1 MRTKNEIP
9 KDGVNGRF
17 SINIAMVGSGRD
29 CRFLLDLI
37 HDNPSPIYNIN
48 ILGVCDKNPDAKG
61 MLLAEQMGIYTTDN
75 LHDLLNIDQ
84 LDIVLELTGKQHVL
98 LEIIRLRPK
107 GVGVLEFK
115 DKRIVRSFVMM
126 MSQWLQL
133 TEQKLNAE
141 KTFSSLLIQQ
151 STAGIVFINTDF
163 TIIDA
168 NDAYLKTVKKA
179 KDMVIGAHCYE
190 ISHGINTPCSSAFPG
205 VKCPM
210 LETVRTGQNVHVIHD
225 HPGEDGQRMYC
236 NLTTYPV
243 KNEAGEVT
251 QVIEFWRDITAEFSD
266 RWNKKIEEFE
276 SNIQKMIQEDR
287 MISLGKLAASAAH
300 EINNPIQGL
309 LTFCGYMLDV
319 LSAGPPAE
327 ESLKEFKRHL
337 QLMSMELERLGSI
350 VSGLLSFAREQ
361 GVEHTHVDVNEVL
374 NAVLSLTSHKMEL
387 ADIRLTTELYPAPIM
402 LEGDVNQLQ
411 QCFLNLI
418 FNAVE
423 SMPDGGRMT
432 VTTRMDGKVER
443 AWVRIRDTGYGIPE
457 KVKDNLFDPFFTTKD
472 VGEGTGLG
480 LFIVYG
486 VVKNHRGTI
495 KVDSREGEGTAFTL
509 TFPVIPDDGPNP

>member
-1 MRTKNEIP
+1 MPKGGLNE
-9 KDGVNGRF
+9 KL
-17 SINIAMVGSGRD
+17 SINIAIMGGGRD
-29 CRFLLDLI
+29 CRFFLDLI
-37 HDNPSPIYNIN
+37 RDNPSPLFNIK
-48 ILGVCDKNPDAKG
+48 ILGVCDKNPAAKG
-61 MLLAEQMGIYTTDN
+61 MLLAEQMGIYTTGN
-75 LHDLLNIDQ
+75 LNDLLHIDQ
-84 LDIVLELTGKQHVL
+84 LDSVLELTGKQHVL
-98 LEIIRLRPK
+98 LEIIRLRPQ

-115 DKRIVRSFVMM
+115 EKRIVRGFVMM

-133 TEQKLNAE
+133 IEQKLNAE
-141 KTFSSLLIQQ
+141 KTFSNLLIRQ
-151 STAGIVFINTDF
+151 STAGIVFIDTDF
-163 TIIDA
+163 TILDA
-168 NDAYLKTVKKA
+168 NDAYLNKVKRA
-179 KDMVIGAHCYE
+179 KDTVIGAHCYE

-210 LETVRTGQNVHVIHD
+210 LETVRTGRNVHVIHD
-225 HPGEDGQRMYC
+225 HPGPDGQYMYC
-236 NLTTYPV
+236 DLTTYPI
-243 KNEAGEVT
+243 KNEDGEVT
-251 QVIEFWRDITAEFSD
+251 QVIEFWRDVTTEFSD

-337 QLMSMELERLGSI
+337 RLMSTELERLGGI

-361 GVEHTHVDVNEVL
+361 GVEHTQVDLNEVL
-374 NAVLSLTSHKMEL
+374 NAVLSLTRHKMQL
-387 ADIRLTTELYPAPIM
+387 ADIRLVTELYPAPVM

-423 SMPDGGRMT
+423 SMPDGGELT
-432 VTTRMDGKVER
+432 VTSRMDGKAER
-443 AWVRIRDTGYGIPE
+443 ARVRIRDTGYGIPKE
-457 KVKDNLFDPFFTTKD
+457 VKDNLFDPFFTTKD

-480 LFIVYG
+480 LSIVYG

-495 KVDSREGEGTAFTL
+495 KVDSKEGEGTTFTL
-509 TFPVIPDDGPNP
+509 TFPVIPYDNP

>member
-1 MRTKNEIP
+1 MRTKNEMP
-9 KDGVNGRF
+9 KGEVSERF
-17 SINIAMVGSGRD
+17 SINIAIMGGGRD
-29 CRFLLDLI
+29 CRFFLDLI
-37 HDNPSPIYNIN
+37 RENPSPIYNIK
-48 ILGVCDKNPDAKG
+48 ILGVCDKNPAAKG
-61 MLLAEQMGIYTTDN
+61 MLLAKQMGIYTTSN
-75 LHDLLNIDQ
+75 LHDLLHIDQ
-84 LDIVLELTGKQHVL
+84 LDSVLELTGKQHVL

-141 KTFSSLLIQQ
+141 KTFSNLLIQE

-163 TIIDA
+163 TILDA
-168 NDAYLKTVKKA
+168 NDAYLNKVKKA
-179 KDMVIGAHCYE
+179 KDRVIGAHCYE

-210 LETVRTGQNVHVIHD
+210 LETVRTGRNVHVIHD
-225 HPGEDGQRMYC
+225 HPGPDGQPMYC
-236 NLTTYPV
+236 NLTTYPI
-243 KNEAGEVT
+243 KDETGEVT
-251 QVIEFWRDITAEFSD
+251 QVIEFWRDVTTEFSD

-276 SNIQKMIQEDR
+276 SNIQKLIQEDR

-327 ESLKEFKRHL
+327 KSLKEFTRHL
-337 QLMSMELERLGSI
+337 QLMSTELQRLGGI

-361 GVEHTHVDVNEVL
+361 GVEHTQVDLNEVL
-374 NAVLSLTSHKMEL
+374 NAVFSLTRHKMEL
-387 ADIRLTTELYPAPIM
+387 ADIRLVTELYPAPVM

-423 SMPDGGRMT
+423 SMPDGGELT
-432 VTTRMDGKVER
+432 VTSRMDGKAER
-443 AWVRIRDTGYGIPE
+443 ARVRIRDTGYGIPKE
-457 KVKDNLFDPFFTTKD
+457 VRDNLFDPFFTTKD

-480 LFIVYG
+480 LSIVYG

-495 KVDSREGEGTAFTL
+495 KVDSKEGEGTTFTL
-509 TFPVIPDDGPNP
+509 TFPVIPYDNP